1 MLIYKNKQGGCF
13 NCPYGEEMTALD
25 DGTLVCA
32 SQAPSKKKAAV
43 VKKAA
48 APKKKAAA
56 VKKKIPAKTARKR

>member
-1 MLIYKNKQGGCF
+1 MV
-13 NCPYGEEMTALD
+13 ALD

-32 SQAPSKKKAAV
+32 SQAPSKKKTAV